1 MGSGKT
7 TVGRELATLLGR
19 RFIDLDAQI
28 VEAEGRPIAE
38 IFRSQGEARFR
49 EIERESL
56 LRAFAAAGDAVVA
69 LGGGTFIQPKNR
81 QILRSHGA
89 VTVALDGE
97 FEVLHARCCSEE
109 GARPL
114 MQDPVHFRNL
124 FEQRRP
130 LYREAEIVLSIEN
143 RSPQEIAAEIVA
155 QVKHLKARPAVSE

>member
-7 TVGRELATLLGR
+7 TVGRELATILGR
-19 RFIDLDAQI
+19 RFVDLDAEI
-28 VEAEGRPIAE
+28 VESEGRPIAE
-38 IFRSQGEARFR
+38 IFSTKGEARFR
-49 EIERESL
+49 EIELEAL
-56 LRAFAAAGDAVVA
+56 LRAFSAAGDAVIA
-69 LGGGTFIQPKNR
+69 LGGGTFIQPGNR
-81 QILRSHGA
+81 EIFRSHRA

-97 FEVLHARCCSEE
+97 FEVLHARCRSEV
-109 GARPL
+109 GVRPL

-155 QVKHLKARPAVSE
+155 QVKHLSARPVVSD